1 MADTYLEALKAEASH
16 VEEYLAAAAKD
27 AKKDLTDRLADV
39 KAEIARVEGSVNAPV
54 ETADATTVT
63 ETPESPAV

>member
-1 MADTYLEALKAEASH
+1 MADNYLDALKDELGSVENDLANAEK
-16 VEEYLAAAAKD
+16 EAKGFIER
-27 AKKDLTDRLADV
+27 RLEDI